1 MITNKL
7 YNKSL
12 SFFSDQLDFVFCP
25 ATSYKQSFKVQ
36 RKDNTCQAREGLV
49 TSFSNAIAINGS
61 HVVVW
66 LSDVHFLYSC
76 FSLHFYHIE
85 LATRILYLF

>member
-36 RKDNTCQAREGLV
+36 RKDNTCQAP
-49 TSFSNAIAINGS
+49 
-61 HVVVW
+61 
-66 LSDVHFLYSC
+66 
-76 FSLHFYHIE
+76 
-85 LATRILYLF
+85 